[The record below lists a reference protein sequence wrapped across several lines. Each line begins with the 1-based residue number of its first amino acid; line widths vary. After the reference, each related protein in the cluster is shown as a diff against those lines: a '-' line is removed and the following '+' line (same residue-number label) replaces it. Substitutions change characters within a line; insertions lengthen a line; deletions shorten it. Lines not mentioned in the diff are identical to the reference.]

1 MTWQVNDLIPWV
13 KNMWRGRGGGNRRE
27 EKKREVRRE
36 ERLIHWIDYPS
47 EQSRAELELL
57 LHSQSQ
63 PQNQSIL
70 GFEEWKGWRFHFPN

>member
-47 EQSRAELELL
+47 EQSRAE
-57 LHSQSQ
+57 QSRAGVTFALTVTATK
-63 PQNQSIL
+63 SIYI
-70 GFEEWKGWRFHFPN
+70 GF